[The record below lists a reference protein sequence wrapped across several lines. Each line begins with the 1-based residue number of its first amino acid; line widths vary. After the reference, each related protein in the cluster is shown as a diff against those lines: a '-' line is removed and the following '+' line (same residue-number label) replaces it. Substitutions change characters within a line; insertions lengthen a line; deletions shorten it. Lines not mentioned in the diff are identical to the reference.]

1 MIDKQKRN
9 QEPGWEI
16 SFPKFLLNP
25 ILWMV
30 IGVLVFVGYQL
41 INKTSDKGDS
51 VFQATCEKDFGKSA
65 WMNMSPKKD
74 GKELSDKP
82 CWGCMVDD
90 NNMICGRGQYEA
102 FKKDAV
108 QPKTAGTQNAQPSPQ
123 AQAKTLGFFK
133 KVSDTPVTL
142 ENKPYFLYV
151 GAQFC
156 PFCAAERWSIVKA
169 LSNFG
174 TWSGL
179 GPDTSADEEAGFSR
193 IPTYNFVNAKYE
205 SQYISYAHKETA
217 DRNGK
222 PIPGQELTDFEK
234 KWFNQYDPRGGV
246 PFLFV
251 SGKYVQ
257 LSSGYSPGLLS
268 GKTYDQVK
276 ADVDSNNANVT
287 YVAAINKEAD
297 ILTAYLCKAT
307 NNQPSNVCNDPK
319 IAKLVTQVP

>member
-1 MIDKQKRN
+1 MDSTQ
-9 QEPGWEI
+9 QEAGWEMKI
-16 SFPKFLLNP
+16 PRFMANP
-25 ILWMV
+25 LVWI
-30 IGVLVFVGYQL
+30 VLVVVVAFGGYQL
-41 INKTSDKGDS
+41 LNRPAQETTPVTNNTSQS
-51 VFQATCEKDFGKSA
+51 SA
-65 WMNMSPKKD
+65 Q
-74 GKELSDKP
+74 
-82 CWGCMVDD
+82 
-90 NNMICGRGQYEA
+90 I
-102 FKKDAV
+102 
-108 QPKTAGTQNAQPSPQ
+108 TQS
-123 AQAKTLGFFK
+123 KTLGYFK
-133 KVSDTPVTL
+133 KVSDETVTL
-142 ENKPYFLYV
+142 DNKPYFLYV

-174 TWSGL
+174 IWSGL